1 MTENNVSCSH
11 HIFDITFVKNSTY
24 RFFKAHFILLFTFDF
39 SCISLTHAKHF
50 EMPQCLKGAI
60 EIKLSYRVRTEDYIS
75 HVTSL
80 KSLIMKLILQ
90 QCTDDLMISNKERQE
105 VINDTSPTI
114 ESIGKMWN
122 VLE

>member
-1 MTENNVSCSH
+1 
-11 HIFDITFVKNSTY
+11 
-24 RFFKAHFILLFTFDF
+24 
-39 SCISLTHAKHF
+39 
-50 EMPQCLKGAI
+50 MPQCLKGAI
-60 EIKLSYRVRTEDYIS
+60 VIKLSYRVRTEDCIS

-105 VINDTSPTI
+105 VINDNSPTI
-114 ESIGKMWN
+114 ESIGKMCN